1 MKTSLKR
8 HFLLSLIIAAGFLG
22 GLTAPVFA
30 ADTAPLE
37 KLRIILTVDPLEPI
51 QMGMPIQL
59 SGTIRDRLGAP
70 VGGKSIF
77 FYMGNEVIGQV
88 SSDASGAFS
97 KTIYRDLNA
106 GEYKITALTRDS
118 RTLLG
123 TATTMTLSV
132 QPAMLFV
139 QTTPAI
145 AGVAFAVGGKKF
157 YSDAEGL
164 ARISIDKVGHY
175 NLQVL
180 ADEYKNSTQKI
191 EFGRW
196 LEEIY
201 IPNRDLYIP
210 KDTFFQ
216 VGLNVYQVMG
226 QKFVDLEGFPVD
238 PSRITQFTFRS
249 LQGDSFTF
257 PDGQPRLIPSSR
269 VSRWTSVLSET
280 KIYYSVTGVMI
291 NGSNVVNQS
300 QQRFYTSPDGTWNI
314 SLILYSLQV
323 NARDGLF
330 GFPVGKSISLEYPDG
345 HTATI
350 PLDTNGSATVHSL
363 ARGTYYITVNG
374 VSGMKNRLPV
384 ALSKN
389 QVVNSKILTALDLGL
404 AAGLLAA
411 AALALL
417 WIGRPWLMAPLLQ
430 APKTW
435 ESLQSNARR
444 WIGNVSFRAEGRK
457 KGESA
462 IAAWMSKGHAMRQ
475 TGISRSGFE
484 RLLQYLEGSIPPAG
498 KNAKLTLSDQLTMTL
513 KHLKFDTGEAELA
526 AAYSVSRTTVHRTI
540 QRIEAVL
547 GSCEDFQSHWNGA
560 DAFSEDY
567 TSSANLTLEPAV
579 SHNDRRGA
587 FQ

>member
-1 MKTSLKR
+1 MKTPLKL
-8 HFLLSLIIAAGFLG
+8 HLLLSLIIAAGLLG
-22 GLTAPVFA
+22 GLTSPAHA
-30 ADTAPLE
+30 ADTTPVD
-37 KLRIILTVDPLEPI
+37 KLRVILTIDPLQPI
-51 QMGMPIQL
+51 QMGMPIQIT
-59 SGTIRDRLGAP
+59 GTIRDRLGTP
-70 VGGKSIF
+70 VAGKSVM
-77 FYMGNEVIGQV
+77 FYLDNEVIGQI
-88 SSDASGAFS
+88 SSDASGQFS
-97 KTIYRDLNA
+97 KTIYKDLNA
-106 GEYKITALTRDS
+106 GEYKITAVTRDS

-123 TATTMTLSV
+123 TATTMTLKV
-132 QPAMLFV
+132 QPVMLFV

-145 AGVAFAVGGKKF
+145 EGVAFAVGGKRF

-164 ARISIDKVGHY
+164 ARISLDKVGHY

-180 ADEYKNSTQKI
+180 TDEYRNPTQRI

-210 KDTFFQ
+210 NDTFVQ

-257 PDGQPRLIPSSR
+257 SDGQPRLIPASR
-269 VSRWTSVLSET
+269 VSRWTSILSET

-300 QQRFYTSPDGTWNI
+300 QQRFYTTPDGTWKI

-345 HTATI
+345 HGETI
-350 PLDTNGSATVHSL
+350 PLDANGSATIHSL

-389 QVVNSKILTALDLGL
+389 QVVNSKILTSLDLSL
-404 AAGLLAA
+404 AVGLLAA
-411 AALALL
+411 AALGLL
-417 WIGRPWLMAPLLQ
+417 WIGRPWLLTPLLQ

-435 ESLQSNARR
+435 ESLRSNTQSWIKNVNFTTDGRR
-444 WIGNVSFRAEGRK
+444 KEA
-457 KGESA
+457 SA
-462 IAAWMSKGHAMRQ
+462 ISNWMMKGRSMRQ
-475 TGISRSGFE
+475 TGLSREGFD
-484 RLLQYLEGSIPPAG
+484 RLLHYLEGSVPPAG
-498 KNAKLTLSDQLTMTL
+498 KNARLALSDQLTMTL
-513 KHLKFDTGEAELA
+513 KHLKLNASETELA
-526 AAYSVSRTTVHRTI
+526 AAYGVSRSTVHRTI
-540 QRIEAVL
+540 QRIETAL
-547 GSCEDFQSHWNGA
+547 GTCEDFKHHLTAEVEFSGDSHSP
-560 DAFSEDY
+560 DK
-567 TSSANLTLEPAV
+567 LVLEPAV
-579 SHNDRRGA
+579 SHNDQRGA